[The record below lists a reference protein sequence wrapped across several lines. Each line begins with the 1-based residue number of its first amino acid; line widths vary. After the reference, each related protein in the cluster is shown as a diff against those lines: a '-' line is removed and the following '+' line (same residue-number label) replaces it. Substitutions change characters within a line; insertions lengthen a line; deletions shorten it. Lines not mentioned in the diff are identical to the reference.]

1 MNNTQHTPQAAT
13 EPHLVHVT
21 APTAEPIG
29 TNPCRSGTPTAFNRL
44 GAEAATRRELKHTAQ
59 REIRHSDFDRPFYTV
74 PQAAEVL
81 QVHENTIY
89 NLVRAGKVE
98 HYKVGVQIRI
108 AASELERLKV
118 ERTEQKRL

>member
-1 MNNTQHTPQAAT
+1 MNDTRHTPQAAT
-13 EPHLVHVT
+13 EPPEPRIIRATHT
-21 APTAEPIG
+21 GPIG
-29 TNPCRSGTPTAFNRL
+29 TNTARSGTPTAFNSAK
-44 GAEAATRRELKHTAQ
+44 AEAATRRELKHTAQ

-118 ERTEQKRL
+118 ERTE